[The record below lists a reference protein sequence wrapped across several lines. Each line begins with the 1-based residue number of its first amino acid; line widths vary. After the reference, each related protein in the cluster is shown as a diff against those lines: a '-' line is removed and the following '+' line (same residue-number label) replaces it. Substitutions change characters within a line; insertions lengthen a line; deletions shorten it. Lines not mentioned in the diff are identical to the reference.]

1 MILREPIFL
10 EYPVGVQPFG
20 CQIKAPVSMTK
31 CSPFRSSPSHRG
43 LQSPSCMCVCVRACC
58 VCVCVFLPPNLLYT
72 MDFGGR
78 LSVLFAVNFCRLR
91 RASSPWIFI
100 LPLTPLNVNSS
111 FPVLLFISVAGW
123 FDHAGNTR
131 LAIALSL
138 VLPQGHLLLK
148 CYCLCFLTLC
158 APLPFSPLIFHC
170 RFSASSLFPLSL
182 MPSSFTAL
190 PENRGKNHQRGRST
204 ITKKRKRKKCSHLL
218 YHSAANFL
226 ICLCTRAFDWTCRLT
241 RHIINLR

>member
-1 MILREPIFL
+1 
-10 EYPVGVQPFG
+10 
-20 CQIKAPVSMTK
+20 
-31 CSPFRSSPSHRG
+31 
-43 LQSPSCMCVCVRACC
+43 
-58 VCVCVFLPPNLLYT
+58 

-158 APLPFSPLIFHC
+158 APLPSSPLIFHH

-190 PENRGKNHQRGRST
+190 PRNGGKNLRRGRST
-204 ITKKRKRKKCSHLL
+204 ITQKKKRKKCSHLL
-218 YHSAANFL
+218 CHSAANFL
-226 ICLCTRAFDWTCRLT
+226 ICLCTCAFDWTRQLT
-241 RHIINLR
+241 RHIINSR